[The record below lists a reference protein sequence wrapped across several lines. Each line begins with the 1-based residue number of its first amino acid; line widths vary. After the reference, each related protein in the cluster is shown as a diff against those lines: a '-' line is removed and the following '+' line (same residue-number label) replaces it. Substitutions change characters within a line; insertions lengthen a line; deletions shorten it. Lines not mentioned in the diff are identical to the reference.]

1 MQLRLVATRL
11 FAARLV
17 AARLIAACALLTAA
31 PWVGATPGQV
41 LLNDV
46 AIEIPQ
52 LLWPAL
58 PGEVLTVTV
67 EPSAD
72 VAAVRFDGREL
83 ERAPGPQRIVAPDS
97 PGHYPLVIE
106 SADGARTVNVAV
118 MWPASSVRE
127 GRLNGF
133 RIGAYPAKPLQGLAI
148 YEPPPGFIEVNG
160 SNHRL
165 PVSPSYTLGEFVSKQ
180 PGEFPKY
187 VVLDP
192 KLLIKL
198 EIIKDELR
206 RAGFVLDKF
215 TIMSGYRTP
224 VYNRAIQNSDYSRH
238 VWGGAA
244 DIFIDQTG
252 DGRMDDLNGDGKV
265 NLADAKLLF
274 DFIDRLSRSGRF
286 GKLIGGIGLYDG
298 NAVRGPFVHVD
309 ARGTEARW

>member
-1 MQLRLVATRL
+1 MLMRIR
-11 FAARLV
+11 
-17 AARLIAACALLTAA
+17 LLTACA
-31 PWVGATPGQV
+31 FVALLPLASGVGATPGDAARV

-46 AIEIPQ
+46 ALEIPQ
-52 LLWPAL
+52 LLWPTL

-72 VAAVRFDGREL
+72 VSALRFAGRDL
-83 ERAPGPQRIVAPDS
+83 ALAPGQQTIVAPDR

-106 SADGARTVNVAV
+106 SATGARTVDVAV
-118 MWPASSVRE
+118 MWPASTVRE

-148 YEPPPGFIEVNG
+148 YEPPPGFIEVNER
-160 SNHRL
+160 NHRL

-180 PGEFPKY
+180 PGGFPKY

-198 EIIKDELR
+198 EIIKNELR
-206 RAGFVLDKF
+206 RAGIVLDKF

-265 NLADAKLLF
+265 DLADAKLLF
-274 DFIDRLSRSGRF
+274 DFIDRLSRAGRF
-286 GKLIGGIGLYDG
+286 GELVGGLGLYDG